1 MPNLNPT
8 LIATI
13 SKFGKRGDPVNRVIL
28 NPADADLLKESD
40 LFTREVPSSCLI
52 GSAAGVLKGSIL
64 VLQWNLIPQGQV
76 SVLEGSAL
84 GMYGPLD
91 NLRPDLHYV
100 VPLCYGVEPLYEL
113 SEEVLVTRNSKEGS
127 WGPIYGILNV
137 SIHKELR
144 LSSIRTHHLNVIEG
158 PMPPDLLTQLPG
170 IHYWISSVEFWIP
183 EDSISPVTTQS
194 LSTEA
199 SPGV

>member
-1 MPNLNPT
+1 MPNLTPI
-8 LIATI
+8 LIATVRD
-13 SKFGKRGDPVNRVIL
+13 FGKREPVSRVIL
-28 NPADADLLKESD
+28 NPFDASKLQVGSD
-40 LFTREVPSSCLI
+40 FTREVPDGCLI
-52 GSAAGVLKGSIL
+52 GSAIGVLKGRIL
-64 VLQWNLIPQGQV
+64 VLAWSMIPQGQV
-76 SVLEGSAL
+76 SVLEGGDL

-91 NLRPDLHYV
+91 SLQPDPHFITHLR
-100 VPLCYGVEPLYEL
+100 YGEEPLYEL

-137 SIHKELR
+137 SIHKDTR

-158 PMPPDLLTQLPG
+158 PMPPDILTQLPG

-199 SPGV
+199 SPVV